1 MFQPLYKLSSAAL
14 KELGGMLG
22 SMESITSLSTHAI
35 KELVGAQFVAEVTAC
50 LHSAGA
56 SGWSPGQL
64 SQLIQTILDSR
75 SEQDDI
81 EQLFDL
87 VLSGPEVQN
96 VPTRSTL
103 AVMED
108 LLANCEDEVT
118 LVGYAIHNGKH
129 IFQQLSKRMAEV
141 PDLDV
146 WFCLNIIRSH
156 NDTSLASQVVRRFE
170 QEFRAQHWPWEPV
183 PQVYYYPD
191 ALTLEGHKRASLHAK
206 CVIVDRKTALIT
218 SANFTEAALE
228 RNIEAGVII
237 NYQPFVTRLATYF
250 DQLKHT
256 ALKQCHF
263 K

>member
-1 MFQPLYKLSSAAL
+1 
-14 KELGGMLG
+14 MLG
-22 SMESITSLSTHAI
+22 SMESSTSLSTHAI

-64 SQLIQTILDSR
+64 SQLIQAVLESR

-118 LVGYAIHNGKH
+118 LVGYAIHNGKR
-129 IFQQLSKRMAEV
+129 IFSKLSERMAEQ

-146 WFCLNIIRSH
+146 WFCLNISRPR
-156 NDTSLASQVVRRFE
+156 NDKSLESQIVHRFE
-170 QEFRAQHWPWEPV
+170 HEFCAKHWPWQPR

-191 ALTLEGHKRASLHAK
+191 ALSLEGHKRASLHAK
-206 CVIVDRKTALIT
+206 CIIIDRTTALIT

-237 NYQPFVTRLATYF
+237 NYQPFVTRLAAYF

-256 ALKQCHF
+256 VLKQCHF
-263 K
+263 KKVV